1 MPMKELILGGARSGK
16 SRWAQERALATGLA
30 VTYIATATALD
41 AEMAQRI
48 RQHREQRPA
57 HWRLIEEP
65 RALAATLLQHA
76 APDRCLLVDC
86 LTLWLTNVLSPQI
99 SDAGDTVHDAPAT
112 DVFEQERAALD
123 TALPGL
129 PGHIILVSNEIG
141 LGVVPL
147 GALTRRYCDE
157 AGRLHQELAA
167 LCDRVTF
174 MVAGLP
180 HLLKGDDAC
189 PSRG

>member
-1 MPMKELILGGARSGK
+1 MKELILGGARSGK
-16 SRWAQERALATGLA
+16 SRWAQERALATGLS
-30 VTYIATATALD
+30 VTYIATATAQD

-48 RQHREQRPA
+48 RQHRDQRPS
-57 HWRLIEEP
+57 HWQLIEEP
-65 RALAATLLQHA
+65 RALAATLQQHA

-86 LTLWLTNVLSPQI
+86 LTLWLSNVLLPHG
-99 SDAGDTVHDAPAT
+99 SDAGDTAHDTPTA
-112 DVFEQERAALD
+112 DLFEQERAALH
-123 TALPGL
+123 AVLPGL
-129 PGHIILVSNEIG
+129 PGHVILVSNEIG

-157 AGRLHQELAA
+157 TGRLHQDLAA

-180 HLLKGDDAC
+180 HLLKGA
-189 PSRG
+189 